1 MPKPWSELSY
11 KLEFVFT
18 YCKGSGD
25 NACLHR
31 LVRVVGTSTRLY
43 NKYENF
49 MNLFIVL
56 ETARRNLAS
65 AVL

>member
-1 MPKPWSELSY
+1 MSKPWSEPTY
-11 KLEFVFT
+11 KLEFVCT

-31 LVRVVGTSTRLY
+31 LVRVVGTCTRLY
-43 NKYENF
+43 KYETF

-56 ETARRNLAS
+56 ETARRDLAS
-65 AVL
+65 VFL